1 MKISSTV
8 RKALAAISFLWL
20 GSLAGAGL
28 VFITHVVLARELTP
42 SGYGVFAAALATINV
57 LGPLAGFGVGGFWL
71 KAFGAEGWGAVRWL
85 TRSFRFIILSTTVT
99 LLLLATWAA
108 FGPHDE
114 SFRWLLYWL
123 LPVIVGYSFIELVSA
138 KLQLEERYNALALWR
153 LMQHLARLLLVLL
166 VVSGATGQVNL
177 DTIAV
182 VYAAVAFV
190 MMNAGFVQLRAMAQG
205 HLALKGHLKPSDAE
219 NIFQT
224 KVTSIVRVS
233 DVARQT
239 WPFALTGL
247 FYLVYFQSAVILL
260 KYLASDQAAGI
271 YNVAV
276 TIMTAVY
283 LLPAV
288 IYQQYLLP
296 KFHRWANY
304 DRSRFLEVY
313 RAGNGGMLLL
323 GVFASGAILLLT
335 PWVIPLLFGKAYQEA
350 VSLLAIL
357 ALCAPVRFLAISI
370 GATLVTQE
378 HMRLKVLY
386 MGMAA
391 VINVLL
397 NILTIPVYGAQGA
410 AVSTLLSEIML
421 LTLYLLAVRKHV
433 FGSDAWRGWSLMQ
446 KTSAEEIKS

>member
-1 MKISSTV
+1 M
-8 RKALAAISFLWL
+8 L
-20 GSLAGAGL
+20 
-28 VFITHVVLARELTP
+28 ITNVVLARELTP
-42 SGYGVFAAALATINV
+42 SGYGVFSAALATITLLV
-57 LGPLAGFGVGGFWL
+57 PLAGFGVRGFWL
-71 KAFGAEGWGAVRWL
+71 KVFGAEGWGAVRWL

-99 LLLLATWAA
+99 LLLLAAWAA
-108 FGPHDE
+108 FGPHDS

-123 LPVIVGYSFIELVSA
+123 LPVIIGYSFIELVSA

-153 LMQHLARLLLVLL
+153 MIPQLVRLLLVLL
-166 VVSGATGQVNL
+166 VVSGATGQVNSE
-177 DTIAV
+177 TIAI

-190 MMNAGFVQLRAMAQG
+190 MINAGFVQLRSMAQG
-205 HLALKGHLKPSDAE
+205 HFALKGHLKPSDAE
-219 NIFQT
+219 NIFQA
-224 KVTSIVRVS
+224 KVTSTVRVS

-239 WPFALTGL
+239 WLFALTSL
-247 FYLVYFQSAVILL
+247 FYLVYFQSPIILL

-276 TIMTAVY
+276 TIMAAVY
-283 LLPAV
+283 LLPAA

-304 DRSRFLEVY
+304 NRSRFLEVY

-335 PWVIPLLFGKAYQEA
+335 PWVIPLLFGKVYQEA

-357 ALCAPVRFLAISI
+357 ALCVPVRFLAISI
-370 GATLVTQE
+370 GATFVTQE
-378 HMRLKVLY
+378 HMKLKVLY
-386 MGMAA
+386 MGMVA

-410 AVSTLLSEIML
+410 AVSTLFSEIIL
-421 LTLYLLAVRKHV
+421 LTLFLLAVRKHV
-433 FGSDAWRGWSLMQ
+433 FGSDAWRGWSLRL
-446 KTSAEEIKS
+446 KTSTGEIKS

>member
-1 MKISSTV
+1 LEISSSV

-28 VFITHVVLARELTP
+28 MFITQVVLARELTP
-42 SGYGVFAAALATINV
+42 SGYGVFAAALATITL
-57 LGPLAGFGVGGFWL
+57 LGPLAGFGVHGFWL
-71 KAFGAEGWGAVRWL
+71 KVFGAEGWGAVRWL
-85 TRSFRFIILSTTVT
+85 TRSFRFVILSTTVT
-99 LLLLATWAA
+99 LLLLAAWAA

-114 SFRWLLYWL
+114 SFRWLLNWL
-123 LPVIVGYSFIELVSA
+123 LPVIVGYLFIELVSA
-138 KLQLEERYNALALWR
+138 KLQLEERYNTLALWR
-153 LMQHLARLLLVLL
+153 LMPQLATLLLVLL
-166 VVSGATGQVNL
+166 IVSGATGQVNL
-177 DTIAV
+177 HTIVAV
-182 VYAAVAFV
+182 YTTVAFV
-190 MMNAGFVQLRAMAQG
+190 MMIVGFVQLRAMAQG
-205 HLALKGHLKPSDAE
+205 NFSLKGHLKPSDAE

-271 YNVAV
+271 YYVAF
-276 TIMTAVY
+276 TIMAAVY
-283 LLPAV
+283 LLPTA
-288 IYQQYLLP
+288 IYQKYLLP

-304 DRSRFLEVY
+304 DQSRFLEVY
-313 RAGNGGMLLL
+313 QAGNGGMLLL

-335 PWVIPLLFGKAYQEA
+335 PWVIPLLFGKVYQDA
-350 VSLLAIL
+350 VSILAIL
-357 ALCAPVRFLAISI
+357 ALSVPVRFLAISI
-370 GATLVTQE
+370 GAALVTQE
-378 HMRLKVLY
+378 HMRLKVFY
-386 MGMAA
+386 MGMTA

-421 LTLYLLAVRKHV
+421 LTLFLLAVRKYV
-433 FGSDAWRGWSLMQ
+433 FGSDAWRGWSLMP
-446 KTSAEEIKS
+446 TTLMERIKS

>member
-1 MKISSTV
+1 M
-8 RKALAAISFLWL
+8 SFLWL

-28 VFITHVVLARELTP
+28 VFMTHVVLARELTP
-42 SGYGVFAAALATINV
+42 SGYGVFAAALATIT
-57 LGPLAGFGVGGFWL
+57 LLAPLAGFGMRGFWL

-85 TRSFRFIILSTTVT
+85 TRSFRFVILSTSVT
-99 LLLLATWAA
+99 LLLLAIWAA
-108 FGPHDE
+108 FGPHYE
-114 SFRWLLYWL
+114 SFRWLLLWL
-123 LPVIVGYSFIELVSA
+123 MPVIVGYSFIELVSA
-138 KLQLEERYNALALWR
+138 NLQLEERYNALAVWR
-153 LMQHLARLLLVLL
+153 LMPQLARLLLVLL

-190 MMNAGFVQLRAMAQG
+190 IMTAGFVQLRGMVQG
-205 HLALKGHLKPSDAE
+205 RFTLKGHPKSSGTE
-219 NIFQT
+219 NMLQT
-224 KVTSIVRVS
+224 KVASIVRVS
-233 DVARQT
+233 DVARQA
-239 WPFALTGL
+239 WPFALSGV
-247 FYLVYFQSAVILL
+247 FYLVYYQSPVILI
-260 KYLASDQAAGI
+260 KYLTSDEAAGI
-271 YNVAV
+271 YNVSI
-276 TIMTAVY
+276 TIMVLVY
-283 LLPAV
+283 LLPSA

-296 KFHRWANY
+296 KIHRWANY

-313 RAGNGGMLLL
+313 RVGNGGMLLL
-323 GVFASGAILLLT
+323 GVFASGAIMLLT
-335 PWVIPLLFGKAYQEA
+335 PWVIPLLFGKVYQEA

-357 ALCAPVRFLAISI
+357 ALCAPVRFLAIST

-397 NILTIPVYGAQGA
+397 NLLTIPVYGAQGA
-410 AVSTLLSEIML
+410 AVSTLMSEIML

-433 FGSDAWRGWSLMQ
+433 FGGDAWRGWSLSL

>member
-1 MKISSTV
+1 MKISSSV

-28 VFITHVVLARELTP
+28 MFITQVVLARELTP
-42 SGYGVFAAALATINV
+42 SGYGVFAAALATITL
-57 LGPLAGFGVGGFWL
+57 LGPLAGFGVHGFWL

-85 TRSFRFIILSTTVT
+85 TRSFRFVILSTTVT
-99 LLLLATWAA
+99 LLLLVAWAV

-123 LPVIVGYSFIELVSA
+123 LPVTVGYLFIELVSA
-138 KLQLEERYNALALWR
+138 KLQLEERYNSLALWR
-153 LMQHLARLLLVLL
+153 LMPQLACLLLVLL

-177 DTIAV
+177 HTIAA
-182 VYAAVAFV
+182 VYSTVAFV
-190 MMNAGFVQLRAMAQG
+190 MMIAGFVQLRAMAQG
-205 HLALKGHLKPSDAE
+205 NFALKGHLMPSDAE

-247 FYLVYFQSAVILL
+247 FHLVYFQSAVILL
-260 KYLASDQAAGI
+260 KYLVSDQAAGI
-271 YNVAV
+271 YYVAF
-276 TIMTAVY
+276 TIMAAVY
-283 LLPAV
+283 LLPTA
-288 IYQQYLLP
+288 IYQKYLLP

-313 RAGNGGMLLL
+313 QAGNGGMLLL

-335 PWVIPLLFGKAYQEA
+335 PWVIPLLFGKVYQEA

-357 ALCAPVRFLAISI
+357 ALCVPVRFLAISI
-370 GATLVTQE
+370 GAALVTHE
-378 HMRLKVLY
+378 HIRLKVLY
-386 MGMAA
+386 MGMTA

-421 LTLYLLAVRKHV
+421 LTLFLLAVRKYV
-433 FGSDAWRGWSLMQ
+433 FGSDAWRGWSLMPTTLME
-446 KTSAEEIKS
+446 KIKS

>member
-42 SGYGVFAAALATINV
+42 SGYGVFAAALATIT
-57 LGPLAGFGVGGFWL
+57 LFAPLAGFGMRGFWL

-85 TRSFRFIILSTTVT
+85 TRSFRFVILSTTVT
-99 LLLLATWAA
+99 LLLLAAWAA

-114 SFRWLLYWL
+114 SFRWLFYWL
-123 LPVIVGYSFIELVSA
+123 LPIIVGYSFIELVSA
-138 KLQLEERYNALALWR
+138 KLQLEERYNALSLWR
-153 LMQHLARLLLVLL
+153 MMPQLAHLLLVLMI
-166 VVSGATGQVNL
+166 VFSTTGEVGIDN
-177 DTIAV
+177 IA
-182 VYAAVAFV
+182 AAYTLVAFF
-190 MMNAGFVQLRAMAQG
+190 MINAGFLQLRAMAQG
-205 HLALKGHLKPSDAE
+205 HFALKGHLKSSGTE
-219 NIFQT
+219 NVLQT

-233 DVARQT
+233 DVARQA
-239 WPFALTGL
+239 WPFALSGV
-247 FYLVYFQSAVILL
+247 FYLVYYQSPVILL
-260 KYLASDQAAGI
+260 KYLTSDEAAGI

-276 TIMTAVY
+276 TIMVAVY
-283 LLPAV
+283 LLPNA
-288 IYQQYLLP
+288 IYQSYLLP
-296 KFHRWANY
+296 KLHRWANH

-313 RAGNGGMLLL
+313 RAGNVGMLLL
-323 GVFASGAILLLT
+323 GVFTSGAILLLT
-335 PWVIPLLFGKAYQEA
+335 PWVIPLLFGKVYQEA

-357 ALCAPVRFLAISI
+357 ALCAPVRLLAVSI

-386 MGMAA
+386 MGIAA

-397 NILTIPVYGAQGA
+397 SIQTIPVYGAQGA

-433 FGSDAWRGWSLMQ
+433 FGSDAWRGWSLMP
-446 KTSAEEIKS
+446 KTSADEIKS

>member
-1 MKISSTV
+1 
-8 RKALAAISFLWL
+8 LWL

-28 VFITHVVLARELTP
+28 VFITNVVLARELTP
-42 SGYGVFAAALATINV
+42 SGYGVFAAALTTIT
-57 LGPLAGFGVGGFWL
+57 LLLPLAGFGVRGFWL
-71 KAFGAEGWGAVRWL
+71 KVFGAEGWGAVRWL
-85 TRSFRFIILSTTVT
+85 TRSFRFVILSTTVT
-99 LLLLATWAA
+99 LLLLAAWTA

-114 SFRWLLYWL
+114 TFRWLLFWL
-123 LPVIVGYSFIELVSA
+123 LPVLVGYPFIELVSA

-153 LMQHLARLLLVLL
+153 VMPQLTRLLLVLL
-166 VVSGATGQVNL
+166 VVSGATGEVNL

-182 VYAAVAFV
+182 AYAAVAFV
-190 MMNAGFVQLRAMAQG
+190 MINAGFAQLRAMAQG
-205 HLALKGHLKPSDAE
+205 HFVLKGHLKPSDTE

-224 KVTSIVRVS
+224 TVTSIVRVS

-247 FYLVYFQSAVILL
+247 FYLVYFQSPVILL
-260 KYLASDQAAGI
+260 KYLTSDQAAGI

-276 TIMTAVY
+276 TIMAAVY
-283 LLPAV
+283 LLPAA

-296 KFHRWANY
+296 KFHRWKNY

-323 GVFASGAILLLT
+323 GVFASGAMLLLT
-335 PWVIPLLFGKAYQEA
+335 PWLIPLLFGKAYQEA
-350 VSLLAIL
+350 VSLLTIL
-357 ALCAPVRFLAISI
+357 ALCAPVRFLVISI
-370 GATLVTQE
+370 GATFVTQE

-386 MGMAA
+386 MSMAA

-397 NILTIPVYGAQGA
+397 NILIIPVYGAQGA

-421 LTLYLLAVRKHV
+421 LTLFLLAVRKHV
-433 FGSDAWRGWSLMQ
+433 FGSDAWRGWSLRL
-446 KTSAEEIKS
+446 KTSAGEIK

>member
-28 VFITHVVLARELTP
+28 VLITNVVLARELTP
-42 SGYGVFAAALATINV
+42 SGYGVFSAALATITLLV
-57 LGPLAGFGVGGFWL
+57 PLAGFGVRGFWL
-71 KAFGAEGWGAVRWL
+71 KVFGAEGWGAVRWL

-99 LLLLATWAA
+99 LLLLAAWAA
-108 FGPHDE
+108 FGPHDS

-123 LPVIVGYSFIELVSA
+123 LPVIIGYSFIELVSA

-153 LMQHLARLLLVLL
+153 MMPQLARLLLVLL
-166 VVSGATGQVNL
+166 VVSGATGQVNFE
-177 DTIAV
+177 TIAI

-190 MMNAGFVQLRAMAQG
+190 MINAGFLQLRAMAQG
-205 HLALKGHLKPSDAE
+205 HFALKGHLKPSDAK
-219 NIFQT
+219 NIFQA
-224 KVTSIVRVS
+224 KVTSTVRVS

-239 WPFALTGL
+239 WLFALTSL
-247 FYLVYFQSAVILL
+247 FYLVYFQSPVILL

-271 YNVAV
+271 YNIAV
-276 TIMTAVY
+276 TIMAAVY
-283 LLPAV
+283 LLPAA

-304 DRSRFLEVY
+304 NRPRFLEVY

-323 GVFASGAILLLT
+323 GVFASGAIVLLT
-335 PWVIPLLFGKAYQEA
+335 PWVIPLLFGKVYQEA

-370 GATLVTQE
+370 GATFVTQE
-378 HMRLKVLY
+378 HMKLKVLY

-410 AVSTLLSEIML
+410 AVSTLLSEIIL
-421 LTLYLLAVRKHV
+421 LTFFLLAVRKHV
-433 FGSDAWRGWSLMQ
+433 FGSDAWRGWNLRL
-446 KTSAEEIKS
+446 KTSAGEIKS

>member
-28 VFITHVVLARELTP
+28 VLITNVVLARELTP
-42 SGYGVFAAALATINV
+42 SGYGVFSAALATITLLV
-57 LGPLAGFGVGGFWL
+57 PLAGFGVRGFWL
-71 KAFGAEGWGAVRWL
+71 KVFGAEGWGAVRWL

-99 LLLLATWAA
+99 LLLLAAWAA
-108 FGPHDE
+108 FGPHDS

-123 LPVIVGYSFIELVSA
+123 LPVIIGYSFIELVSA

-153 LMQHLARLLLVLL
+153 MMPQLVRLLLVLL
-166 VVSGATGQVNL
+166 VVSGATGQVNSE
-177 DTIAV
+177 TIAI

-190 MMNAGFVQLRAMAQG
+190 MVNAGFVQLRSMAQG
-205 HLALKGHLKPSDAE
+205 HFALKGHLMPSDAE
-219 NIFQT
+219 NIFQA
-224 KVTSIVRVS
+224 KVTSTVRVS

-239 WPFALTGL
+239 WFFALTSL
-247 FYLVYFQSAVILL
+247 FYLVYFQSPIILL

-276 TIMTAVY
+276 TIMAAVY
-283 LLPAV
+283 LLPAA

-304 DRSRFLEVY
+304 NRSRFLEVY

-335 PWVIPLLFGKAYQEA
+335 PWVIPLLFGKVYQEA

-370 GATLVTQE
+370 GATFVTQE
-378 HMRLKVLY
+378 HMKLKVLY

-410 AVSTLLSEIML
+410 AVSTLFSEIIL
-421 LTLYLLAVRKHV
+421 LILFLLAVRKHV
-433 FGSDAWRGWSLMQ
+433 FGSDAWRGWSLRL
-446 KTSAEEIKS
+446 KTSAGEIKS

>member
-1 MKISSTV
+1 MKISSTAW
-8 RKALAAISFLWL
+8 KALAAISFLWL

-28 VFITHVVLARELTP
+28 VFITNVVLARELTP
-42 SGYGVFAAALATINV
+42 SGYGVFAAALATIT
-57 LGPLAGFGVGGFWL
+57 LLASLAEFGLRGFWL
-71 KAFGAEGWGAVRWL
+71 KAFGAEGWDAVRWL
-85 TRSFRFIILSTTVT
+85 TGSFRFVILSTTVT

-153 LMQHLARLLLVLL
+153 LMPQLARLLLVLL

-182 VYAAVAFV
+182 LYAAVAFV
-190 MMNAGFVQLRAMAQG
+190 MMNAGLVQLRAMSQG

-219 NIFQT
+219 NILQT
-224 KVTSIVRVS
+224 EVTSIVRVS
-233 DVARQT
+233 DVARQA
-239 WPFALTGL
+239 WPFALSGL

-276 TIMTAVY
+276 TIMAAVY

-335 PWVIPLLFGKAYQEA
+335 PWIIPLLFGKAYHEA

-357 ALCAPVRFLAISI
+357 ALCAPVRFLAIST

-391 VINVLL
+391 FINVLL
-397 NILTIPVYGAQGA
+397 NVLTIPVYGAQGA
-410 AVSTLLSEIML
+410 AMSTLVSEIML
-421 LTLYLLAVRKHV
+421 LTLYLVAVRKHV

-446 KTSAEEIKS
+446 KTLAEEIKS

>member
-1 MKISSTV
+1 M
-8 RKALAAISFLWL
+8 FL
-20 GSLAGAGL
+20 
-28 VFITHVVLARELTP
+28 THVVLARDLTP
-42 SGYGVFAAALATINV
+42 SGYGVFAAGLAAITLLV
-57 LGPLAGFGVGGFWL
+57 PLAGFGVQGFWL
-71 KAFGAEGWGAVRWL
+71 KAFGAEGWDAARWL
-85 TRSFRFIILSTTVT
+85 PRSFRFVILSTTVT
-99 LLLLATWAA
+99 LLLLAAWAT

-138 KLQLEERYNALALWR
+138 KLQLEERYNGLALWR
-153 LMQHLARLLLVLL
+153 LIPQLARLLLVLL
-166 VVSGATGQVNL
+166 VVSSATGQVNL
-177 DTIAV
+177 NTIAV

-190 MMNAGFVQLRAMAQG
+190 MMSAGFVQLRAMAQG
-205 HLALKGHLKPSDAE
+205 RFALKGHLKPSDAE

-233 DVARQT
+233 DVARQA

-247 FYLVYFQSAVILL
+247 SYLVYFQSAVILL

-276 TIMTAVY
+276 TIMAAVY
-283 LLPAV
+283 LLPSA

-304 DRSRFLEVY
+304 DQSRFLDVY
-313 RAGNGGMLLL
+313 RTGASGMLLL
-323 GVFASGAILLLT
+323 GVLAAGAILLLA
-335 PWVIPLLFGKAYQEA
+335 PWVIPLLFGKEYQEA

-357 ALCAPVRFLAISI
+357 ALCAPVRFLAVSI

-386 MGMAA
+386 MGMTA

-421 LTLYLLAVRKHV
+421 LTLFLLAVRKHV
-433 FGSDAWRGWSLMQ
+433 FGSDAWRGWSLNPTTLMG
-446 KTSAEEIKS
+446 KIKS

>member
-28 VFITHVVLARELTP
+28 VLITNVVLARELTP
-42 SGYGVFAAALATINV
+42 SGYGVFSAALATITLLV
-57 LGPLAGFGVGGFWL
+57 PLAGFGVRGFWL
-71 KAFGAEGWGAVRWL
+71 KVFGAEGWGAVRWL

-99 LLLLATWAA
+99 LLLLAAWAA
-108 FGPHDE
+108 FGPHDS

-123 LPVIVGYSFIELVSA
+123 LPVIIGYSFIELVSA

-153 LMQHLARLLLVLL
+153 MIPQLVRLLLVLL
-166 VVSGATGQVNL
+166 VVSGATGQVNSE
-177 DTIAV
+177 TIAI

-190 MMNAGFVQLRAMAQG
+190 MINAGFVQLRSMAQG
-205 HLALKGHLKPSDAE
+205 HFALKGHLKPSDAE
-219 NIFQT
+219 NIFQA
-224 KVTSIVRVS
+224 KVTSTVRVS

-239 WPFALTGL
+239 WLFALTSL
-247 FYLVYFQSAVILL
+247 FYLVYFQSPIILL

-276 TIMTAVY
+276 TIMAAVY
-283 LLPAV
+283 LLPAA

-304 DRSRFLEVY
+304 NRSRFLEVY

-335 PWVIPLLFGKAYQEA
+335 PWVIPLLFGKVYQEA

-357 ALCAPVRFLAISI
+357 ALCVPVRFLAISI
-370 GATLVTQE
+370 GATFVTQE
-378 HMRLKVLY
+378 HMKLKVLY
-386 MGMAA
+386 MGMVA

-410 AVSTLLSEIML
+410 AVSTLFSEIIL
-421 LTLYLLAVRKHV
+421 LTLFLLAVRKHV
-433 FGSDAWRGWSLMQ
+433 FGSDAWRGWSLRL
-446 KTSAEEIKS
+446 KTSTGEIKS

>member
-1 MKISSTV
+1 
-8 RKALAAISFLWL
+8 LWL

-28 VFITHVVLARELTP
+28 VLITNVVLARELTP
-42 SGYGVFAAALATINV
+42 SGYGVFSAALATITLLV
-57 LGPLAGFGVGGFWL
+57 PLAGFGVRGFWL
-71 KAFGAEGWGAVRWL
+71 KVFGAEGWGAVRWL

-99 LLLLATWAA
+99 LLLLAAWAA
-108 FGPHDE
+108 FGPHDS

-123 LPVIVGYSFIELVSA
+123 LPVIIGYSFIELVSA

-153 LMQHLARLLLVLL
+153 MIPQLVRLLLVLL
-166 VVSGATGQVNL
+166 VVSGATGQVNSE
-177 DTIAV
+177 TIAI

-190 MMNAGFVQLRAMAQG
+190 MINAGFVQLRSMAQG
-205 HLALKGHLKPSDAE
+205 HFALKGHLKPSDAE
-219 NIFQT
+219 NIFQA
-224 KVTSIVRVS
+224 KVTSTVRVS

-239 WPFALTGL
+239 WLFALTSL
-247 FYLVYFQSAVILL
+247 FYLVYFQSPIILL

-276 TIMTAVY
+276 TIMAAVY
-283 LLPAV
+283 LLPAA

-304 DRSRFLEVY
+304 NRSRFLEVY

-335 PWVIPLLFGKAYQEA
+335 PWVIPLLFGKVYQEA

-357 ALCAPVRFLAISI
+357 ALCVPVRFLAISI
-370 GATLVTQE
+370 GATFVTQE
-378 HMRLKVLY
+378 HMKLKVLY
-386 MGMAA
+386 MGMVA

-410 AVSTLLSEIML
+410 AVSTLFSEIIL
-421 LTLYLLAVRKHV
+421 LTLFLLAVRKHV
-433 FGSDAWRGWSLMQ
+433 FGSDAWRGWSLRL
-446 KTSAEEIKS
+446 KTSTGEIKS